1 MPPPPNMGGHMGP
14 SNIDKLK
21 MGAMMGG
28 TVGAIMGFIWG
39 TVTVFRF
46 GAGTNGVMRTIG
58 QYMLASGTT
67 FGYALP
73 NLAPPGSMTRP
84 SRPPLTFGHR
94 KNSFFMG
101 IGSVIRSD
109 SSPILQQAYAQAYRR
124 PTIMAQQRAF
134 RPRPRDD

>member
-67 FGYALP
+67 FG
-73 NLAPPGSMTRP
+73 
-84 SRPPLTFGHR
+84 
-94 KNSFFMG
+94 FFMG